1 MSKRHDAGRD
11 ISERGEIELDL
22 GHVPMSAGAGKKFD
36 ATSFEKNMQSGV
48 IECWVGC
55 MAMQF
60 PVAIEQIDFNG
71 AAQGG
76 AVSDTDD
83 SVLKIGAGLVIPKTK
98 LDDFNRFPGERSE
111 FSAKFTSEPAR
122 LQLELIWN
130 LGQQDQLSFANAR
143 GLFPHLGVAID
154 RMHSRSFLV

>member
-1 MSKRHDAGRD
+1 VLQDVRDPFCLQVSQWRNTTTSVSKRHYPGRD

-36 ATSFEKNMQSGV
+36 TTSFEKNVQRGV

-55 MAMQF
+55 MAVQF
-60 PVAIEQIDFNG
+60 PVAIEQIDFDG

-76 AVSDTDD
+76 AISDADD
-83 SVLKIGAGLVIPKTK
+83 SVVKIGAGLAIPKTK
-98 LDDFNRFPGERSE
+98 LDDFDRFSSERSE

-130 LGQQDQLSFANAR
+130 LG
-143 GLFPHLGVAID
+143 
-154 RMHSRSFLV
+154 

>member
-1 MSKRHDAGRD
+1 
-11 ISERGEIELDL
+11 
-22 GHVPMSAGAGKKFD
+22 MSAGAGKKFD

-60 PVAIEQIDFNG
+60 PVTIEHIDFNG

-83 SVLKIGAGLVIPKTK
+83 SVLKIGAVLAIPKAK
-98 LDDFNRFPGERSE
+98 LDDCDRFSSKSSE

-122 LQLELIWN
+122 LQLELI
-130 LGQQDQLSFANAR
+130 
-143 GLFPHLGVAID
+143 
-154 RMHSRSFLV
+154 